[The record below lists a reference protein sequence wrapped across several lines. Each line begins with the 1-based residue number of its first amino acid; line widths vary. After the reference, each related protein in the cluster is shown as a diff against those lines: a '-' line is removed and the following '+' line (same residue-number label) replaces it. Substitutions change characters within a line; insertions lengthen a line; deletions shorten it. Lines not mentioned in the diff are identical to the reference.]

1 MKQAQNPCWWLLPV
15 VLLALPALAQDPAVG
30 DASMRDVLELED
42 ETARLLEERAA
53 EIPASSEE
61 AYTPLAALL
70 GLDEAYRAGDIA
82 ASTEYLDMRYLP
94 PDLDGW
100 TPEQLVQA
108 ITIVWD
114 QQNVLDITAV
124 SDEPEG
130 NLDDGLPSYRD
141 QLGSVLLED
150 EVVPIYLQRV
160 PNAAGEQVWKISN
173 ATIARVPDMWDEWGY
188 NPVALYFRDV
198 LPQFSFLGMENWQ
211 LLFTVIF
218 FVLAWP
224 VSMLLSNLLMNIAMR
239 IPNGFPS
246 GIRRFFQ
253 VPMRFFLFL
262 LLARVLIDQLS
273 LSVTARAILQSSG
286 INYIAV
292 IVLVMGLLSLMR
304 DYQIRKL
311 ERDGSPQYAALLR
324 PMTTI
329 VKVLFLIATGL
340 IWADAAGYNMTTILA
355 GLGVGSL
362 AVALA
367 AQKTLENLIGAIT
380 LYAAQPVKA
389 GDFCRFGTTVG
400 TVEEIGL
407 RSTSVR
413 TLNRT
418 LVTIPNAVFAA
429 SEVENYTARDRIRY
443 FRYIRLQLGT
453 PGQLRAVLA
462 AIREMLEAHPQVQ
475 QDTVSVRF
483 EKLEDLSALL
493 RIDGGVMTQDFQ
505 EYLAVAEDLNLRIL
519 DAVEE
524 AGLYLC
530 GPGQTVVLQQP
541 DEVSHQ
547 IAK

>member
-1 MKQAQNPCWWLLPV
+1 VKQAQNPCWWLLSF

-30 DASMRDVLELED
+30 DASMRDVIELEE

-70 GLDEAYRAGDIA
+70 GVNEAYRAGDIA
-82 ASTEYLDMRYLP
+82 ASTKYLDMRYLP
-94 PDLDGW
+94 PDLDEW
-100 TPEQLVQA
+100 TAEQLLQA

-130 NLDDGLPSYRD
+130 NLNDGLPSYRD
-141 QLGSVLLED
+141 QLGSVVLED

-160 PNAAGEQVWKISN
+160 PNAAGEKVWKISN

-188 NPVALYFRDV
+188 NPVALYLRDV
-198 LPQFSFLGMENWQ
+198 LPQFSVLGMENWQ

-239 IPNGFPS
+239 IPNGFPM

-292 IVLVMGLLSLMR
+292 IVLVMGLLSLVR

-329 VKVLFLIATGL
+329 VKALFLIVIGL

-389 GDFCRFGTTVG
+389 GDFCRFGATVG

-443 FRYIRLQLGT
+443 FRHIRLQLGT

-462 AIREMLEAHPQVQ
+462 AIREILEAHPQVQ
-475 QDTVSVRF
+475 RDTVSVRF
-483 EKLEDLSALL
+483 KDIEDLSAML
-493 RIDGGVMTQDFQ
+493 RIDGGIMTQDFQ

-541 DEVSHQ
+541 DEVSQQ
-547 IAK
+547 IAR